1 MFEKFAMFN
10 AEVERK
16 KELEKNLKSYSKYM
30 EEGNKMID

>member
-1 MFEKFAMFN
+1 MFN

-16 KELEKNLKSYSKYM
+16 KELEKNLQAYLKYI